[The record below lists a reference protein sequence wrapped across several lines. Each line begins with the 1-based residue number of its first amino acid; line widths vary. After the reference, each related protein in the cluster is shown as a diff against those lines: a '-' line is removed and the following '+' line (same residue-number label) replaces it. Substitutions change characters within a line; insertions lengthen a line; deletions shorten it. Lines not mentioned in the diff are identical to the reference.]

1 LVVRWVDRLGR
12 NYGDVTDTLREFMK
26 RGVIVRTVI
35 HGLIFDGSTNEP
47 MQQAI
52 RDALIAFMAAMA
64 EAQAEATKEA
74 QKAGIAH
81 AQANDDGMKYR
92 GRKPMFTCDQF
103 FRVRELLN
111 QGIGLSA
118 IAKSVGLKRQSVYRI
133 RSQPEKQIA
142 ALRAWYPEDFCTSDP
157 MHVAR

>member
-1 LVVRWVDRLGR
+1 
-12 NYGDVTDTLREFMK
+12 MK

-35 HGLIFDGSTNEP
+35 NGLTFDGSTNEP

-81 AQANDDGMKYR
+81 AQAFDDGTKYR
-92 GRKPMFTCDQF
+92 GRKPTFTCEQF
-103 FRVRELLN
+103 VRVRELLN

-118 IAKSVGLKRQSVYRI
+118 IAKTVGMKRQSVYRI
-133 RSQPEKQIA
+133 RTEPEKQMA
-142 ALRAWYPEDFCTSDP
+142 ALQAWYPEEFPQQLSEQNR
-157 MHVAR
+157 AA